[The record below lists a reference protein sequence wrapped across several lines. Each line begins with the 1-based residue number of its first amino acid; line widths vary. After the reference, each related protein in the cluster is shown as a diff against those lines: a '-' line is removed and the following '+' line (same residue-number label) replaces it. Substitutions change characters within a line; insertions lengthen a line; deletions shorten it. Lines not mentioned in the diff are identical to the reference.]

1 MAMRRPLI
9 SISTVWVM
17 PKIVLAY
24 RPESGERRVEGALCL
39 PASGPPDSFRPR
51 TDQLRV
57 SPPSTADAEL
67 FDDDSI
73 PLRRPGP
80 EVFEETAPLTD
91 EHEETATRMMILHV
105 LLEMIREAVDAL
117 GQERDL
123 DLGRPRV
130 ALVSAKL
137 LDQTL
142 LAFDGKRHRRPS
154 NRHTPGSLG
163 SHAGAG
169 SKTSCF
175 VSRYGWRVSRGR
187 AEVKLRPSEPPGRSA
202 GVSRPPLARGSD
214 VKRDLTAQILD
225 AGELP
230 LFSEASEKDQPDS
243 LTVKIPCEIEDMC
256 LDGQLVD
263 PEGWAHTHVDDGPM
277 RPPPDEDLADVD
289 ADRKTQGPVR
299 SHVGGRKAE
308 RAPALGAAD
317 DLAVD
322 PVVAAEKAGGAVEI
336 APLERRADL
345 RRRHGDSVDDQSRHD
360 VRPKSQRAGELL
372 QELGIAAGALA
383 EAVIE
388 PDHDL
393 ARLQGLHEGVLD
405 ECLGLDRRDR
415 PREGHHHGGVD
426 PGLADE
432 LEPLVERRDGKRR
445 AIGLEYFH
453 RMLIERARHR
463 AEPGLPSP
471 RHRHTQDGSMA
482 QVNAVEGAERDS
494 AGDALRPV
502 GLESP
507 DDLHEGRAPA

>member
-1 MAMRRPLI
+1 MTRQITCTSFRNPSGNRGRIGRSMRRDVSVSFLTGAPSRLKYPPGIRPPAYARSRYSTVSGKKSCDSFALLAATHVASTIEPPYRTTTAPSACLATLPVSMAMRRPLI

-175 VSRYGWRVSRGR
+175 VSRYGSRVSRGR
-187 AEVKLRPSEPPGRSA
+187 AEVKLRPSGPPGRSA

-214 VKRDLTAQILD
+214 VERDLTPQILD

-243 LTVKIPCEIEDMC
+243 LAVKIPREIEDMC
-256 LDGQLVD
+256 LEGQRVD
-263 PEGWAHTHVDDGPM
+263 PESWPYT
-277 RPPPDEDLADVD
+277 
-289 ADRKTQGPVR
+289 
-299 SHVGGRKAE
+299 
-308 RAPALGAAD
+308 
-317 DLAVD
+317 
-322 PVVAAEKAGGAVEI
+322 
-336 APLERRADL
+336 
-345 RRRHGDSVDDQSRHD
+345 
-360 VRPKSQRAGELL
+360 
-372 QELGIAAGALA
+372 
-383 EAVIE
+383 
-388 PDHDL
+388 
-393 ARLQGLHEGVLD
+393 
-405 ECLGLDRRDR
+405 
-415 PREGHHHGGVD
+415 
-426 PGLADE
+426 
-432 LEPLVERRDGKRR
+432 
-445 AIGLEYFH
+445 
-453 RMLIERARHR
+453 
-463 AEPGLPSP
+463 
-471 RHRHTQDGSMA
+471 
-482 QVNAVEGAERDS
+482 
-494 AGDALRPV
+494 
-502 GLESP
+502 
-507 DDLHEGRAPA
+507 